1 MMKNKLETFV
11 DAYLEDNDNSIE
23 DLLDY
28 FDITVYDAFDLLF
41 EEGLVDEGLIDDYLS
56 GQY

>member
-1 MMKNKLETFV
+1 MKNKLETFV